1 MRLTMLILLVAFAA
15 GSAHRAF
22 ADDEPA
28 PPLATIKDVQKAINQ
43 AVDHLSNNRIEDGLS
58 LLELHRLGNDE
69 PNSKGFTERA
79 APALHAIQAKFGKGL
94 GYHLVREQTL
104 GDVLH
109 RREYIIKLDRQLV
122 YAELVFYKP
131 KDRWWLYSVN
141 FYTKPEEYLPKAFP
155 GSEP

>member
-1 MRLTMLILLVAFAA
+1 MRSTMLNLLTAFIIASAPELAA
-15 GSAHRAF
+15 A
-22 ADDEPA
+22 DEPV
-28 PPLATIKDVQKAINQ
+28 PPLATIEDVQKAMND

-69 PNSKGFTERA
+69 PNSKGFTDRA
-79 APALHAIQAKFGKGL
+79 AQALHAVQAKFGKGL
-94 GYHLVREQTL
+94 GYYLVREQSL

-122 YAELVFYKP
+122 YTELVLYKP
-131 KDRWWLYSVN
+131 KDKWWLFSVN